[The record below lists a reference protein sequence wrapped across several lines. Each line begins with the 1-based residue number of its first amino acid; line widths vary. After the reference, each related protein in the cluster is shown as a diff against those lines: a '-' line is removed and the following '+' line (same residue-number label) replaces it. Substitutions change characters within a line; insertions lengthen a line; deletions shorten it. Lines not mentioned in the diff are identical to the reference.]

1 MFWGMIAP
9 EKPPLRIA
17 KITSSTVSV
26 RWSKSGPCT
35 RWLRLALPWVPA
47 AESVWQPEQRSAK
60 ISAPS
65 WTAADRSR
73 RDVYALAAAAD
84 GQRGPGDCDQ

>member
-26 RWSKSGPCT
+26 RWSRLGPCS
-35 RWLRLALPWVPA
+35 RSLRLALPSVPA
-47 AESVWQPEQRSAK
+47 GVSVWQPEQRSAK
-60 ISAPS
+60 IC
-65 WTAADRSR
+65 AALMGRIVG
-73 RDVYALAAAAD
+73 RDLDALGAAT
-84 GQRGPGDCDQ
+84 GGGREHGDCDQ